1 MRLNLNIEIDSNAGF
16 CFGVKRA
23 VEMAEEI
30 LATGKDLYCLG
41 QIVHNLEE
49 VKRLEKLGMVTLK
62 HEDIPNI
69 KNTTVLIRSHGEPP
83 ETYERLRANNNSIV
97 EATCPVVA
105 KVQERVKRVHDSGD
119 FILIY
124 GKSEH
129 PEVIGIIGRLKNRF
143 KVISSIDEL
152 DIASLPGKLTL
163 FSQTTMDPVAFN
175 QLFEYLI
182 NSGIEVEKKDT
193 ICRKVSGKKEK
204 LERFA
209 RSHQVI
215 IMVAGKKSSNG
226 QVLYEICKMA
236 NARSYKISTVE
247 EIDITWFGDH
257 DSVGITGATSTPDWQ
272 MKAVADKLMEF

>member
-119 FILIY
+119 FVLIY

-129 PEVIGIIGRLKNRF
+129 PEVIGIVGKLKNNYT
-143 KVISSIDEL
+143 VIKSIDEL

-163 FSQTTMDPVAFN
+163 FSQTTMDSVAFEE
-175 QLFEYLI
+175 LYEFLT
-182 NSGIEVEKKDT
+182 NSGIEVDKKDT

-204 LERFA
+204 LQSFA
-209 RSHQVI
+209 KNHHVV

-226 QVLYEICKMA
+226 QVLYEICKLA
-236 NARSYKISTVE
+236 NSRSYKISTVE
-247 EIDITWFGDH
+247 EIDITWFGLNE
-257 DSVGITGATSTPDWQ
+257 SVGITGATSTPDWQ
-272 MKAVADKLMEF
+272 MKAVADKLHDF